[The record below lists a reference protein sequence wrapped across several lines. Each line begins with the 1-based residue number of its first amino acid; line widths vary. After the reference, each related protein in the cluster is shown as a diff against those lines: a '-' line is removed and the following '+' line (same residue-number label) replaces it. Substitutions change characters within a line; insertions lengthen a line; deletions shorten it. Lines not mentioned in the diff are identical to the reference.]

1 MDKAQDESDDEDI
14 EVDVD
19 GSDSEQSDTHLI
31 PGNLKYSVSLWKF
44 TGENSILFFSLSK
57 SFFWRR
63 KFKVQI
69 AIIALGWVPDYNNC
83 FSQFSCFPSLRK
95 ILFSCHLLVSVVF
108 LPLVPLHFRSHLLSS
123 QFTLAPIS
131 SRPNPFSFPSLLVP
145 IYSRPH
151 LHSSQFI
158 LVPISSCHN
167 LFSFPSPLVL
177 VCSHSRLHQQKS

>member
-1 MDKAQDESDDEDI
+1 M
-14 EVDVD
+14 
-19 GSDSEQSDTHLI
+19 
-31 PGNLKYSVSLWKF
+31 
-44 TGENSILFFSLSK
+44 
-57 SFFWRR
+57 
-63 KFKVQI
+63 QI
-69 AIIALGWVPDYNNC
+69 AIIALGRVPDYNNH

-108 LPLVPLHFRSHLLSS
+108 LPLVPLHFRPHLLSYQS
-123 QFTLAPIS
+123 ILAPIS

-167 LFSFPSPLVL
+167 LFSFPFS
-177 VCSHSRLHQQKS
+177 SRLSLYSFPYSPIQILGLILIFCIPICSRLSLPFY

>member
-1 MDKAQDESDDEDI
+1 M
-14 EVDVD
+14 
-19 GSDSEQSDTHLI
+19 
-31 PGNLKYSVSLWKF
+31 
-44 TGENSILFFSLSK
+44 
-57 SFFWRR
+57 
-63 KFKVQI
+63 
-69 AIIALGWVPDYNNC
+69 PDYNNS

-167 LFSFPSPLVL
+167 LFSFQSPLVL
-177 VCSHSRLHQQKS
+177 VCSHSRLHQYKLRVSPNFLCPNLFSSQSPLLLISYRSYIFSSKYFLVLILLYSSHNDICEI